1 MMRFRTLPSRF
12 SILPP
17 LRLALPVLAL
27 AACGSPDDG
36 NAGDGMGIG
45 ADADPTNGSADAGPT
60 TPRSDAAPNICDS
73 IALVAEALPPRV
85 MILQDL
91 SSSLT
96 SNSRWDNMKPAMSQ
110 VVDTYNTE
118 FALGLVPFSTTILDG
133 GSDDL
138 DCTVNRS
145 HVIAPAIGNAAAI
158 KSKVY
163 GLNASDLVGGTPTYD
178 GLIAASEQL
187 VGQDPGDGSGR
198 VAILVT
204 DGAPNCLDGTGDS
217 TSDANKER
225 VRATIEGL
233 FLNDAVTTY
242 VVGYD
247 LSGALQAT
255 MDGWAEAG
263 GSGTSFAAD
272 NATALIQQMD
282 TIKAALI
289 PCEYTLNDEVV
300 DPDYVSVKIDD
311 NSHIYNDPNGWS
323 LGADNKTIT
332 LGGSSCD
339 LLRNGD
345 AHDLAVTV
353 ECVIQID

>member
-1 MMRFRTLPSRF
+1 MGGP
-12 SILPP
+12 
-17 LRLALPVLAL
+17 
-27 AACGSPDDG
+27 GSDP
-36 NAGDGMGIG
+36 
-45 ADADPTNGSADAGPT
+45 DADVGSGQADAGPD
-60 TPRSDAAPNICDS
+60 TPGPDAEPNICDS
-73 IALVAEALPPRV
+73 ISLVADALPPRV

-96 SNSRWDNMKPAMSQ
+96 ANSRWDNMKPAMSQ

-133 GSDDL
+133 GTNDL

-145 HVIAPAIGNAAAI
+145 HVIGPALGNAAAI

-163 GLNASDLVGGTPTYD
+163 GLDANALVGGTPTYD
-178 GLIAASEQL
+178 GLVAASEQL

-198 VAILVT
+198 VIILVT

-217 TSDANKER
+217 TSDADKER
-225 VRATIEGL
+225 VRATVES
-233 FLNDAVTTY
+233 FYQSDAVTTY

-247 LSGALQAT
+247 LSGALQTT
-255 MDGWAEAG
+255 MDGWAEVG
-263 GSGTSFAAD
+263 GTGTSFAAD
-272 NATALIQQMD
+272 NTAALIQQMD

-289 PCEYTLNDEVV
+289 PCEYTLNEEVV
-300 DPDYVSVKIDD
+300 DPAYVSVKIDD
-311 NSHIYNDPNGWS
+311 GQPSYDSPDGWS

-332 LGGSSCD
+332 LNGASCD
-339 LLRNGD
+339 LLRNGV